1 MYNKVV
7 LIGRIG
13 MDSIYKGTVRPK
25 AIFPLSTEKTWK
37 KKTHGERQTKKL
49 WHKIIVS
56 GQLLKSCKGR
66 LVKNKI
72 ILVEGELRS
81 SSAQQTSLGSDL
93 GHYVFTNEVF
103 ALQIKFI

>member
-7 LIGRIG
+7 LVGRIG
-13 MDSIYKGTVRPK
+13 TDSIYKGTQRPK

-66 LVKNKI
+66 LVKNKM

-81 SSAQQTSLGSDL
+81 SAQQTSQESGL
-93 GHYVFTNEVF
+93 GHYIFTNEVF